1 VNVTTYA
8 TRYGVF
14 DGVAARA
21 TVWTTALCVP
31 VLVAVGALLA

>member
-21 TVWTTALCVP
+21 TVWTTVLCVP
-31 VLVAVGALLA
+31 VLVTVGALTG